1 MQLNINIEST
11 ITAALESAL
20 APDRIRE
27 QIEKQIAGTV
37 DAAIKD
43 AFREYSDFGKT
54 VKEAVAGD
62 VPHDLSLEGA
72 ANWNHAINQIIRER
86 LAAVNNER
94 IAQAI
99 NPMLDKLLVQPPKE
113 LKVSEL
119 VRKAAEMWGDIWKRD
134 GSDRPSVEIEHSEGV
149 TMDFYRIKMDPR
161 QTSEAAAATAQF
173 FVGQYRHALDPKR
186 RLTIPSDWRAIVG
199 RPAQVFVI
207 PAVGEKHLY
216 VFPANALAPRLQRV
230 HSISMADPQGR
241 NYLRIMGSRS
251 ELLTWD
257 TQGRIRVRDELLAY
271 AGVKSEAVLVGNWEG
286 FEIWNPAAWTKVE
299 ASVGEVELRKATKY
313 VGM

>member
-43 AFREYSDFGKT
+43 AFREFSDFGKT
-54 VKEAVAGD
+54 VKEAVAGV

-86 LAAVNNER
+86 LSAVNNER

-119 VRKAAEMWGDIWKRD
+119 VRKAAEMWGDSWKRD

-149 TMDFYRIKMDPR
+149 MMDFYRIKMDPR
-161 QTSEAAAATAQF
+161 QTRES
-173 FVGQYRHALDPKR
+173 YRSWPVD
-186 RLTIPSDWRAIVG
+186 I
-199 RPAQVFVI
+199 
-207 PAVGEKHLY
+207 AVTGEGNVY
-216 VFPANALAPRLQRV
+216 
-230 HSISMADPQGR
+230 G
-241 NYLRIMGSRS
+241 LRIDGQDMKNTKFAGRFYDF
-251 ELLTWD
+251 EAYIFALYTGGTKLVLD
-257 TQGRIRVRDELLAY
+257 TEDFDDIY
-271 AGVKSEAVLVGNWEG
+271 Y
-286 FEIWNPAAWTKVE
+286 
-299 ASVGEVELRKATKY
+299 GEENDDGY
-313 VGM
+313 

>member
-1 MQLNINIEST
+1 
-11 ITAALESAL
+11 
-20 APDRIRE
+20 
-27 QIEKQIAGTV
+27 
-37 DAAIKD
+37 
-43 AFREYSDFGKT
+43 
-54 VKEAVAGD
+54 
-62 VPHDLSLEGA
+62 
-72 ANWNHAINQIIRER
+72 
-86 LAAVNNER
+86 
-94 IAQAI
+94 
-99 NPMLDKLLVQPPKE
+99 
-113 LKVSEL
+113 
-119 VRKAAEMWGDIWKRD
+119 
-134 GSDRPSVEIEHSEGV
+134 
-149 TMDFYRIKMDPR
+149 MDPR
-161 QTSEAAAATAQF
+161 QSSEAAAATAQF